1 MGPGMTR
8 WSEVMKPMIRVS
20 TEGNPRQRLGNWG
33 EGVARRFLEREG
45 YRVLD
50 TKYRCR
56 WGEVDIVA
64 GDGGEL
70 VFVEVRTRRGT
81 RFGTPQESITPSK
94 ASRLESTAQHYMAEK
109 GLTHSNWRI
118 DLVSILLDSG
128 GRVQEISHLKHA
140 VEASA

>member
-1 MGPGMTR
+1 MA
-8 WSEVMKPMIRVS
+8 S
-20 TEGNPRQRLGNWG
+20 PRLKLGNWG

-45 YRVLD
+45 YRVLG
-50 TKYRCR
+50 TQYRCR

-94 ASRLESTAQHYMAEK
+94 AGRLESTAYYYMAEK
-109 GLTHSNWRI
+109 GLTHANWRI
-118 DLVSILLDSG
+118 DLISILLDAS
-128 GRVQEISHLKHA
+128 GRVQEVSHLKHA
-140 VEASA
+140 VEAST

>member
-1 MGPGMTR
+1 
-8 WSEVMKPMIRVS
+8 MKPTIRVS

-50 TKYRCR
+50 TQYRCR

-64 GDGGEL
+64 TEGGEL

-81 RFGTPQESITPSK
+81 RFGTPQESIAPSK
-94 ASRLESTAQHYMAEK
+94 ASRLESTAQHYMAK
-109 GLTHSNWRI
+109 NGLTHSNWRI

-128 GRVQEISHLKHA
+128 GLVQEVSHLKHA